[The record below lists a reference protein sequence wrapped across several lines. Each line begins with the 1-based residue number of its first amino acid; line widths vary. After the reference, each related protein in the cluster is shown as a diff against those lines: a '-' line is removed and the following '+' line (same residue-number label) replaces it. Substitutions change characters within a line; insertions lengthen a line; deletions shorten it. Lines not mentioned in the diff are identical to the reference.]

1 MKCVIC
7 DSDIRG
13 RYLIDNWNQAIC
25 DCHIIEYC
33 SSCGR
38 FVRPTDLHLAD
49 GRCIC
54 SHCAPSIVSLPTHIQ
69 WVETRVRA
77 ILASYGISVI
87 PKDVP
92 IHLVTPSEMAK
103 LHGTKQINLLQPG
116 LTKTMQISALLFSH
130 RKHKIYI
137 FNQMP
142 KIQFAGVLA
151 HELLHVWQNEKGISL
166 PPPLTE
172 GFCNLGSYVVYKSI
186 GNELAMHLI
195 KNLENDPSPVYGDGF
210 RKVFEVYKRE
220 GDLNKT
226 MKCIKGIYECV

>member
-1 MKCVIC
+1 
-7 DSDIRG
+7 
-13 RYLIDNWNQAIC
+13 
-25 DCHIIEYC
+25 
-33 SSCGR
+33 
-38 FVRPTDLHLAD
+38 
-49 GRCIC
+49 
-54 SHCAPSIVSLPTHIQ
+54 
-69 WVETRVRA
+69 
-77 ILASYGISVI
+77 
-87 PKDVP
+87 
-92 IHLVTPSEMAK
+92 MAK

-186 GNELAMHLI
+186 GNELAIRMI
-195 KNLENDPSPVYGDGF
+195 KNLENDPSSVYGDGF

-226 MKCIKGIYECV
+226 MDTIKFNIKKL

>member
-77 ILASYGISVI
+77 ILASYGISGI

-103 LHGTKQINLLQPG
+103 LHGKN
-116 LTKTMQISALLFSH
+116 FY
-130 RKHKIYI
+130 R
-137 FNQMP
+137 
-142 KIQFAGVLA
+142 VL
-151 HELLHVWQNEKGISL
+151 
-166 PPPLTE
+166 
-172 GFCNLGSYVVYKSI
+172 
-186 GNELAMHLI
+186 
-195 KNLENDPSPVYGDGF
+195 
-210 RKVFEVYKRE
+210 
-220 GDLNKT
+220 
-226 MKCIKGIYECV
+226 